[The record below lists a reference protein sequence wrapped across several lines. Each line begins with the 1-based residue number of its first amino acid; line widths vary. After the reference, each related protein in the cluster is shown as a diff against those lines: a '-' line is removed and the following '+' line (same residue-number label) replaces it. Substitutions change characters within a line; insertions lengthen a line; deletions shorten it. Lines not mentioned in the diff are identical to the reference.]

1 MWIVFNSLMIVFVN
15 FSRHIKIMMKKWAQ
29 LKLSVLSVLSFVW
42 VIVSKRMHMCTYI
55 TLPKFEFNFNLVIK
69 RGCSENV
76 K

>member
-29 LKLSVLSVLSFVW
+29 LKLSVLSVPSFVW

>member
-1 MWIVFNSLMIVFVN
+1 MIVFVN